1 MNLLF
6 VYGTLLPE
14 CNLYISKRLRSEAD
28 FIGHGF
34 VFAKLYDIG
43 AYPGIVLDKS
53 LGNKVYGN
61 IYQLHNP
68 ESTFKTL
75 DEYEGINSS
84 LPEENEYIRSM
95 VMVYF
100 GEHEIEANTYLY
112 LKDVSYLKL
121 IPSGQYISYLK
132 NK

>member
-14 CNLYISKRLRSEAD
+14 FNLSISKLLRSEAD

-43 AYPGIVLDKS
+43 EYPGIVLDYS
-53 LGNKVYGN
+53 LENKVYGN
-61 IYQLHNP
+61 VYHLHNP
-68 ESTFKTL
+68 ESTFRIL
-75 DEYEGINSS
+75 DEYEEINSS
-84 LPEENEYIRSM
+84 LPEENEYIRSI
-95 VMVYF
+95 VKVYLS
-100 GEHEIEANTYLY
+100 EHEVEANVYVY
-112 LKDVSYLKL
+112 VKDISILKI

-132 NK
+132 N